1 MFKELKEDM
10 ISIKDK
16 IGFSTVRQKPQKKG
30 NSRTEEHTK
39 TLFERKNDGE
49 KEKESER
56 AQAGGGVEEER
67 EADFQLSR
75 EPDAGL
81 DPGTLGS

>member
-39 TLFERKNDGE
+39 TLFERK
-49 KEKESER
+49 K
-56 AQAGGGVEEER
+56 
-67 EADFQLSR
+67 
-75 EPDAGL
+75 
-81 DPGTLGS
+81 